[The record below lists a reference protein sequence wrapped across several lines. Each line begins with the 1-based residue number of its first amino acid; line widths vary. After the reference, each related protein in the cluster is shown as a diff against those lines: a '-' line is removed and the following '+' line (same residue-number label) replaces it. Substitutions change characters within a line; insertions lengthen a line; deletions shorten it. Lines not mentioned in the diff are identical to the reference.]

1 MPLEMFD
8 VRLLR
13 KEFGPNRGKQLEA
26 GKNSVVRSVVIF
38 TLHQKDMTSKRIRNR
53 WNV

>member
-1 MPLEMFD
+1 LEVFG

-13 KEFGPNRGKQLEA
+13 REFGPNRRKQLEA
-26 GKNSVVRSVVIF
+26 GKKSVVRSFVIF